1 MLRRA
6 GLVSK
11 AFLRN
16 VPSNTTSRRFASTK
30 VLTPNIF
37 HLSHANIRTQ
47 TLKETL
53 QDVIP
58 AKQEQLKRLVRA
70 DHSVS
75 LDLGLIV
82 SNRKLSMVKQSSA
95 MSRLVFTVNLST
107 LNTESPFRLKTSL
120 VVCEG

>member
-30 VLTPNIF
+30 VFTPNIF